1 MISHKQLL
9 EICQQEKIIFEKVIR
24 QSKRFLLIKGF
35 TEEENVSLK
44 VLIDLRRKYA
54 KKSLIKEAET
64 LELLNN
70 LEETNIRAPKFFGE
84 NFKKKYPYYKKEF
97 ILGETLESKSG
108 FFFKKL
114 SRNEIFQIIEILKSL
129 RGIPLPLLKKSV
141 SNLSDFG
148 KGHFD
153 FTLKLHQKEINLFLK
168 REQIKQLPGLI
179 KKAEQVLALNNKVAV
194 HGEVYP
200 DNIIKNKKGEIFLLD
215 WENIGIGNPAHDAVS
230 VYLKIKEESLR
241 QFFLKKLN
249 FSKEKFFPLFFQLEL
264 ILQSLGCLHY
274 IKEISKENKYYIKKY
289 ENFICRF

>member
-9 EICQQEKIIFEKVIR
+9 EICQQEKIIFEKIIR
-24 QSKRFLLIKGF
+24 QSKRFLLIKGPG
-35 TEEENVSLK
+35 EKESVSLK
-44 VLIDLRRKYA
+44 VLIDPRRKYA

-70 LEETNIRAPKFFGE
+70 LEEINIKAPKFLGKR
-84 NFKKKYPYYKKEF
+84 FKKKYPYYKKEF
-97 ILGETLESKSG
+97 IVGETLESKAG

-114 SRNEIFQIIEILKSL
+114 SGNEIFQIIEILKSL
-129 RGIPLPLLKKSV
+129 RKIPLPILKKNV

-153 FTLKLHQKEINLFLK
+153 FTFKLHQKEINLFLK
-168 REQIKQLPGLI
+168 REQINKLLDLM
-179 KKAEQVLALNNKVAV
+179 KKAEQILALNNKVAV

-215 WENIGIGNPAHDAVS
+215 WENIGIGNPAHDVVS
-230 VYLKIKEESLR
+230 VYLKIKEDSLR
-241 QFFLKKLN
+241 QIFFKKLN

-274 IKEISKENKYYIKKY
+274 IKEIGKENKYYIKKY